1 MGIFQFTRQNHVT
14 LSEDWKLFADSF
26 HNIGAF
32 TYKDSLQTV
41 YYDENAQRI
50 LNVGKS
56 MTKNEYKIYQTKKDL
71 EIIKD
76 LLPDFKKKYW
86 RITFQK

>member
-1 MGIFQFTRQNHVT
+1 MDKQKNEIFFSLKLILFLLLFT
-14 LSEDWKLFADSF
+14 LFS
-26 HNIGAF
+26 
-32 TYKDSLQTV
+32 Y
-41 YYDENAQRI
+41 
-50 LNVGKS
+50 
-56 MTKNEYKIYQTKKDL
+56 KNEYKIYQTKKDL

>member
-1 MGIFQFTRQNHVT
+1 MNKQKNEIFFSLKLIPFLLLFT
-14 LSEDWKLFADSF
+14 LFS
-26 HNIGAF
+26 
-32 TYKDSLQTV
+32 Y
-41 YYDENAQRI
+41 
-50 LNVGKS
+50 
-56 MTKNEYKIYQTKKDL
+56 KNEYKIYQTKKDL